1 MHSKKE
7 RSRQMKPLITVAVPV
22 YNAELFLDRCI
33 KSIAAQTYEN
43 LQIILVNDGSV
54 DYSDEICRKWAEKDR
69 RIQVLEQE
77 NRGQAYARNKAV
89 ESAKGQYIC
98 FVDADDSIAPDFI
111 EILLGSCEETGA
123 DIAVCREERF
133 GKRSSARKVL
143 MSGLEATAVMF
154 EQNRFDVAPWGKLVK
169 TSLVREY
176 PLPENTLYEDLAGTY
191 RWFMEAEKVVFQN
204 LGLYRYTVNPNGIS
218 LRKFDKRNFEQLIIV
233 EQLYKNLFHK
243 SERLKKA
250 LISRRFSICC
260 KLLIE
265 NGGSEQYSAENQK
278 IRCFLKKDALTV
290 LFHGKRIKNKVAAA
304 LFLAAGEKGLHTF
317 GNLKS
322 HLKN

>member
-1 MHSKKE
+1 
-7 RSRQMKPLITVAVPV
+7 MKPLITVAVPV

-54 DYSDEICRKWAEKDR
+54 DHSGEICRKWAEKDR
-69 RIQVLEQE
+69 RIQLLEQE
-77 NRGQAYARNKAV
+77 NRGQGCARNKAV

-98 FVDADDSIAPDFI
+98 FVDADDTIAPNSI

-191 RWFMEAEKVVFQN
+191 RWFMAAENVVFQN
-204 LGLYRYTVNPNGIS
+204 LGLYRYTVNPDGIS
-218 LRKFDKRNFEQLIIV
+218 LRKFDKRNFEQLVIV
-233 EQLYKNLFHK
+233 QQLYKDLSHK
-243 SERLKKA
+243 SERLKNA

-265 NGGSEQYSAENQK
+265 NGESEQYATENDE
-278 IRCFLKKDALTV
+278 IRKLLKKDVVSVFL
-290 LFHGKRIKNKVAAA
+290 HGKRAKNKAAA
-304 LFLAAGEKGLHTF
+304 AVFLAAGEKGLRLL
-317 GNLKS
+317 GNLKIR
-322 HLKN
+322 LKK